1 VRLSDFITTHLEPI
15 LQEWENFARTVHTPM
30 PPLDVPGLRNHAAQ
44 ILKTVAQDLRTHQTV
59 RQEIEKSQG
68 RGPHTEHDT
77 AAQTHAVKRLVDGF
91 TLDQMVSEYRALR
104 SSVLRLW
111 LSQGYSADEH
121 QVADIIR
128 FNEAVDQALTESIA
142 TYEREV
148 ETTRKRVLGVL
159 GHDLRS
165 PLSAVMMASEVLS
178 KKSEPNSR
186 QAALAIQIGSS
197 TKRATAIVNDL
208 LDLAR
213 SNLTSGMA
221 LNLEKVELTQLCMSV
236 VSEIQTAE
244 PRARILCAKVEPIT
258 GHFDSGRMEQVFSN
272 LIGNAVHHGDLQRPV
287 QIELVSNGLNMTF
300 TVQNWGELIPE
311 TAIPHLFNPESRYSS
326 HAAEE
331 KGPSAGLGLG
341 LFVAAQI
348 VEGHG
353 GRIEVT
359 STEQHGTIFR
369 AHLPIT

>member
-1 VRLSDFITTHLEPI
+1 MRLSDFITTHLEPI
-15 LQEWENFARTVHTPM
+15 LQEWENFARTVHTSM
-30 PPLDVPGLRNHAAQ
+30 PPLDVPRLRNHAAQ

-59 RQEIEKSQG
+59 RQEFEKSQG
-68 RGPHTEHDT
+68 RGPQSEHDT
-77 AAQTHAVKRLVDGF
+77 AAQTHAVKRLMDGF

-111 LSQGYSADEH
+111 LSQGYSAEEH

-142 TYEREV
+142 TYGREV

-165 PLSAVMMASEVLS
+165 PLGAVMIASEMLS
-178 KKSEPNSR
+178 KKSEPGSR

-244 PRARILCAKVEPIT
+244 PRARILCATVEPIT
-258 GHFDSGRMEQVFSN
+258 GHFDTGRVEQVFSN

-311 TAIPHLFNPESRYSS
+311 TAIPHLFNPGKSVLQPRRRRERPLCWIG
-326 HAAEE
+326 AW
-331 KGPSAGLGLG
+331 PVRRSAN
-341 LFVAAQI
+341 
-348 VEGHG
+348 
-353 GRIEVT
+353 R
-359 STEQHGTIFR
+359 
-369 AHLPIT
+369 